1 MILLM
6 ISWDKVAGK
15 IRISSKQQEKV
26 QATEALMLTKRSIYE
41 GTASKKAVSARRA
54 KNKVARRSRRINRS

>member
-1 MILLM
+1 MMLFMIT
-6 ISWDKVAGK
+6 WDKVVSK
-15 IRISSKQQEKV
+15 IRTSPKQFEKV
-26 QATEALMLTKRSIYE
+26 QATEALMLTKRAIYE